1 MDKKDVVRMRWKEE
15 NKEYFREVKRND
27 LTCLLRQ
34 ELENNLKTFKKCE
47 DFHFEAYC
55 ENWTQE
61 AESKTI
67 IVQKIVNLIE
77 AVELSEDILFYAE
90 DNLKIFK
97 LDYWFADGS
106 KFQIELPKSCLWIF
120 LQEVPK
126 EKVEIPK
133 NIRFLWRFK
142 GENYSKQMDRQYVLE
157 IFKGFIYDYPENNTI
172 SKQLTHY
179 IPIAEKLYVNWES
192 TEPVKCLYLGTISGE
207 CKGLAIIYHHKI
219 VWEKLAE
226 LYGVLK

>member
-1 MDKKDVVRMRWKEE
+1 M
-15 NKEYFREVKRND
+15 
-27 LTCLLRQ
+27 
-34 ELENNLKTFKKCE
+34 
-47 DFHFEAYC
+47 
-55 ENWTQE
+55 
-61 AESKTI
+61 
-67 IVQKIVNLIE
+67 
-77 AVELSEDILFYAE
+77 
-90 DNLKIFK
+90 
-97 LDYWFADGS
+97 
-106 KFQIELPKSCLWIF
+106 
-120 LQEVPK
+120 
-126 EKVEIPK
+126 EISK

-179 IPIAEKLYVNWES
+179 IPITEKLYVNWDS
-192 TEPVKCLYLGTISGE
+192 TEPVKCLYLETISGE